1 MTRPAPSTPPR
12 AGSGPASSPLFV
24 LHAEGW
30 DDFELI
36 DSGAG
41 RKLERYGRI
50 VVDRPEPQA
59 MWTPRL
65 PESEWARADAVFTGE
80 DDDEGHGRWRANRAL
95 PEAWEMRYGPAR
107 FICRFTGFRHVGVFP
122 EQRAHWD
129 WMTGLIRN
137 AGRPVR
143 VLNLF
148 GYTGLASLL
157 AAEAGARVTH
167 VDASK
172 KAIAWARENQVLS
185 GMEALPIRWI
195 LDDAVKFTAREVR
208 RGSVYEGIVL
218 DPPKFGRGPKGEVWE
233 LFEGLAEMLRLV
245 RGVLAPQPL
254 FIALT
259 AYAIRAS
266 FLAAHR
272 LSEEVFGDLAGAIE
286 SGELALVEAETGR
299 LLPTSMFTRW
309 SAR

>member
-1 MTRPAPSTPPR
+1 MSFASARPAPR
-12 AGSGPASSPLFV
+12 PAQPAFV
-24 LHAEGW
+24 LEADGW
-30 DDFELI
+30 EDFALI
-36 DSGAG
+36 DSGHG
-41 RKLERYGRI
+41 RKLERYGDI

-65 PESEWARADAVFTGE
+65 SEAEWSRADAVFTGTDEE
-80 DDDEGHGRWRANRAL
+80 DGHGRWRANRAL
-95 PEAWEMRYGPAR
+95 PEAWEMRYGAAR

-129 WMTGLIRN
+129 WMTDRIRN

-148 GYTGLASLL
+148 GYTGVASLL
-157 AAEAGARVTH
+157 CADAGAKVTH

-185 GMEALPIRWI
+185 GMESLPIRWI
-195 LDDAVKFTAREVR
+195 LDDAVKFTAREER
-208 RGSVYEGIVL
+208 RGSTYEGVIL

-233 LFEGLAEMLRLV
+233 LFDSLAEMLRLV
-245 RGVLAPQPL
+245 RAVMAQEPL

-272 LSEEVFGDLAGAIE
+272 LGEEVFGDLGGKLE